1 MGHVIVFFLE
11 ENWAAFV
18 QRCEEAGFT
27 EQDAEKALERLLSKV
42 DVSGD

>member
-1 MGHVIVFFLE
+1 MNHVIVFFLE

-27 EQDAEKALERLLSKV
+27 EQDAEKVLEKLLSNGN
-42 DVSGD
+42 VSGD